1 MLASGLFHLV
11 MAVVWLVLG
20 VAILVTDPPGLRL
33 TRFGLDVSAGW
44 FALLLTGYDLA
55 RWWGLRSAS
64 LRRRAAE
71 KMEQQRPAR
80 RTTEPPESERNPD
93 FIFED
98 PAPPAPPSS
107 A

>member
-20 VAILVTDPPGLRL
+20 VAILITDPPGLRL
-33 TRFGLDVSAGW
+33 TPFGLDLSLGW
-44 FALLLTGYDLA
+44 FALLLAGYDLA
-55 RWWGLRSAS
+55 RWWSLRLSYQ
-64 LRRRAAE
+64 RRRAAE
-71 KMEQQRPAR
+71 KTEQQRPAR
-80 RTTEPPESERNPD
+80 RPPETAEPERNPD

-98 PAPPAPPSS
+98 PPPPSS